1 MPKEITLATPLK
13 VGGEEVSV
21 LKLRDP
27 KARDFRALTSLDRP
41 FAAMLDLAASL
52 SDLPAAVLD
61 EMGPEDT
68 MAVVEAVSG
77 FLPQSLPTG
86 KK

>member
-1 MPKEITLATPLK
+1 MPKEITLIQPLK
-13 VGGEEVSV
+13 VGGEEVAV

-41 FAAMLDLAASL
+41 FASMLDLAASL

-61 EMGPEDT
+61 EMGSEDT
-68 MAVVEAVSG
+68 MKVVEAVAG
-77 FLPQSLPTG
+77 FLPQSLVTG
-86 KK
+86 KT

>member
-1 MPKEITLATPLK
+1 MIEIQLGSPIK
-13 VGGEEVSV
+13 FGDEEIGV
-21 LKLRDP
+21 LKLREP
-27 KARDFRALTSLDRP
+27 RARDFRAIGNLDKP

-52 SDLPAAVLD
+52 TDLPASALD
-61 EMGPEDT
+61 ELDAPDT
-68 MAVVEAVSG
+68 MKVVEAVSG

>member
-1 MPKEITLATPLK
+1 MPKEITLIQPLK
-13 VGGEEVSV
+13 VGGEEVAV

-68 MAVVEAVSG
+68 MKVVEAVSG
-77 FLPQSLPTG
+77 FLPQSLATG
-86 KK
+86 KT

>member
-1 MPKEITLATPLK
+1 MPREITLSQPLS
-13 VGGEEVSV
+13 VGGEPLHV

-27 KARDFRALTSLDRP
+27 KARDFRGLSNLDKP
-41 FAAMLDLAASL
+41 FDVMLDLAASL

-68 MAVVEAVSG
+68 MTVVEVVSG
-77 FLPQSLPTG
+77 FLPRSLPIG
-86 KK
+86 KT